1 MNYWTVDLNFI
12 AISALAGYIGY
23 FLPNTPLYL
32 KLFPIFLTYTLINE
46 LVATYQV
53 YHDAQT
59 TEIYNVYVFI
69 QFFFYTYLFY
79 NFIKRKL
86 IRQFIL
92 ASQVV
97 FFVLSALNILFFQKF
112 SNYNSIT
119 YSLGCLEIV
128 TLSIIYFL
136 ELFRLKKVVNL
147 VREPAFWI
155 STALLFYFTCSFP
168 FIATANLL
176 YKLPE
181 RILLSLQYVLTLINI
196 LLYSIFT
203 IAFLCRIQI
212 RKSTSSL

>member
-12 AISALAGYIGY
+12 ALSALAGYIGY

-32 KLFPIFLTYTLINE
+32 KLFPIFLTYTLANE

-53 YHDAQT
+53 YHGAKT

-69 QFFFYTYLFY
+69 QFIFYTYLLY
-79 NFIKRKL
+79 HFISKPK
-86 IRQFIL
+86 IRRFIII
-92 ASQVV
+92 SQVV
-97 FFVLSALNILFFQKF
+97 YFVLSLLNILYFQKF

-128 TLSIIYFL
+128 TLSILYFL
-136 ELFRLKKVVNL
+136 ELFRFKKVVNL

-155 STALLFYFTCSFP
+155 SAGLLFYFACSFP

-181 RILLSLQYVLTLINI
+181 GILLSLQYVLTLINI

-203 IAFLCRIQI
+203 IAFLCRIKI
-212 RKSTSSL
+212 RKSTL